1 MRGVS
6 KRSMIDF
13 FLSIVES
20 WSGKLNGW
28 AWRLRWANRETGT
41 GYKRKYEKKKF
52 NHKGPTWNEIP

>member
-1 MRGVS
+1 MRGVF

-20 WSGKLNGW
+20 WSSKLNGW
-28 AWRLRWANRETGT
+28 AWRLRWGNRETGT

-52 NHKGPTWNEIP
+52 NNNGPT